1 MVSAF
6 KTGLVRN
13 TLLALSLTALALPFD
28 VGFNQAVAQST
39 AAELHAKGKGPASVA
54 DLAEGLIDAVVN
66 ISTSQ
71 TIKGEGDGTVQV
83 PDVPEG
89 SPFQEFFDDYF
100 KKKDEEGGDE
110 RSGKVQ
116 SLGSGFVV
124 DAEKGFI
131 ITNNHVIADADE
143 ITVNFNDGAKL
154 KAELVGT
161 DTKTDIALLKV
172 DPKKRKLVAVKFGN
186 SEAARIG
193 DWVMAIG
200 NPFGLGGTVTVG
212 IISARKRDI
221 NSGPYDSFIQTDAAI
236 NRGNSGGPLFDMD
249 GNVIGINTAIISPSG
264 GSIGIGF
271 AIPSEIAGS
280 IMDQLKEFG
289 EVRRG
294 WLGVRIQP
302 ISDDM
307 LENLG
312 LKEAKGAL
320 VAGLIDGAE
329 VDNKALKAGDVI
341 LRFDGKVV
349 DTARDLPRLVA
360 ESAVDDVVDI
370 VIQRDGKEQ
379 TVKVKLG
386 RMAETEKASS
396 SADEEDEEMM
406 DDQELE
412 TEDQAPPPAL
422 APSTEEGATDK
433 GDKPADEAKPD
444 TAAVPAVTVLGMK
457 LGVLDDDMRGIYGID
472 EEVEGVVVQDVAP
485 SSAAATKRIEAG
497 EVIVDIGQ
505 EVMKTPQDVKKRIEA
520 LQRQGRKNAL
530 IMLASRSGELRFVT
544 IRID

>member
-13 TLLALSLTALALPFD
+13 TLLALSLTALALPLD
-28 VGFNQAVAQST
+28 VAFNQAVAQST

-71 TIKGEGDGTVQV
+71 TIKGEGDGIVQV

-320 VAGLIDGAE
+320 VAGLIDGAA

-360 ESAVDDVVDI
+360 ESAVDEVVDI

-386 RMAETEKASS
+386 RMVETEKASS

-406 DDQELE
+406 DDEELE

-422 APSTEEGATDK
+422 APSTEEGITEK

-444 TAAVPAVTVLGMK
+444 AAALPAVTVLGMK
-457 LGVLDDDMRGIYGID
+457 LGMLDDDMRGIYGID
-472 EEVEGVVVQDVAP
+472 ENVEGVVVQDVAP
-485 SSAAATKRIEAG
+485 NSAAATKRIEAG

>member
-1 MVSAF
+1 MVSAL

-13 TLLALSLTALALPFD
+13 TIIALSLTALALPFD
-28 VGFNQAVAQST
+28 IAFNQAVAQST

-71 TIKGEGDGTVQV
+71 TIKGEGDGVIQV

-100 KKKDEEGGDE
+100 KKKDQNGGDE

-124 DAEKGFI
+124 DADKGFI
-131 ITNNHVIADADE
+131 VTNNHVIADADE
-143 ITVNFNDGAKL
+143 IIVNFNDGSKL

-172 DPKKRKLVAVKFGN
+172 DPKKRKLVAVQLGH
-186 SEAARIG
+186 SETARIG

-271 AIPSEIAGS
+271 AIPSEIAAS
-280 IMDQLKEFG
+280 VLDQLKEFG

-307 LENLG
+307 LESLS
-312 LKEAKGAL
+312 LKEVKGAL
-320 VAGLIDGAE
+320 VAGLIDDAE

-341 LRFDGKVV
+341 LSFDGKAVEA
-349 DTARDLPRLVA
+349 ARDLPRLVA

-386 RMAETEKASS
+386 RMVESDKASS
-396 SADEEDEEMM
+396 SVDEEDEEMM
-406 DDQELE
+406 DGDELE

-422 APSTEEGATDK
+422 APSQEDAETS
-433 GDKPADEAKPD
+433 GDKVIDPTKPEAPAA
-444 TAAVPAVTVLGMK
+444 PAINVLGMK
-457 LGVLDDDMRGIYGID
+457 LGMLDDDMRGIYGID
-472 EEVEGVVVQDVAP
+472 DEVEGVVVQDVVP
-485 SSAAATKRIEAG
+485 NSAAATKRIEAG